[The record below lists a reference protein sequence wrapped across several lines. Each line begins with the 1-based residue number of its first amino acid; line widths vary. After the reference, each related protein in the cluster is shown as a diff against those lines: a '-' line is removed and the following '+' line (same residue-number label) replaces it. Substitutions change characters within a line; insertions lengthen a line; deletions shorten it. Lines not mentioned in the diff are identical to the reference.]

1 MRTKPGFGIMPKYIW
16 IENRIDEIFDAMWQ
30 YREGKYIIPIEW
42 VEELVDHLKQME
54 EYRKEKKAQP

>member
-42 VEELVDHLKQME
+42 VEELVDHLKEME
-54 EYRKEKKAQP
+54 EYRNKKGQP